1 MVPILDVTIYSH
13 LQEVAQSIID
23 KSSSYCVTGS
33 TTINSMEY
41 IRQNILRGELGGFCS
56 VATVLAGIICAGMML
71 KYSHD
76 YLEGHGITLWELIRP
91 LFIFVLIINFNSFV
105 VTPIHSICNIFTR
118 SVERQCYVSWGE
130 FMKTYINV
138 TTAAM
143 YSTMNNTAS
152 NIADAWKADESDED
166 RQIDKEIE
174 EQYGGDL
181 LAALRDEGF
190 NERHP
195 QPSVWEQFGN
205 GLGHIGK
212 GLLGTLGGV
221 IGGTFDMAGTALLS
235 FINGLLFLAMKILLM
250 CQQIYCYVYLI
261 ILSLIGP
268 FAFAIGIVP
277 AFRSTIPGWIARYIQ
292 VASWIPIGFIVLH
305 INLEIMKF
313 LTVFTSEYSIGGK
326 YVVLVAGIV
335 CVASVS
341 AVPKI
346 AAYIIE
352 STGLNDAH
360 GNVNAYMRSGARAVS
375 GAVKSSGSSAGKA
388 AVLTAARKA
397 TIKV

>member
-33 TTINSMEY
+33 TTINSMEF

-56 VATVLAGIICAGMML
+56 VAAVLAGIICAGMML

-130 FMKTYINV
+130 FMKTYVNV
-138 TTAAM
+138 TTSAM
-143 YSTMNNTAS
+143 IATMNNAVNTIS
-152 NIADAWKADESDED
+152 DAWKHSDE
-166 RQIDKEIE
+166 E
-174 EQYGGDL
+174 EQEINEILEQYDGDMF
-181 LAALRDEGF
+181 AAFRDEAF

-195 QPSVWEQFGN
+195 AGSIWEQ
-205 GLGHIGK
+205 LGKGFSYVGK
-212 GLLGTLGGV
+212 GLAGTFKGIV
-221 IGGTFDMAGTALLS
+221 VGTFDMVGTGLLS
-235 FINGLLFLAMKILLM
+235 LINGLLFLAMKILLM

-292 VASWIPIGFIVLH
+292 VASWIPIGFIILH

-335 CVASVS
+335 SVASVS

-346 AAYIIE
+346 AAYIID

-360 GNVNAYMRSGARAVS
+360 GNVNAYMRSGARAAS

>member
-56 VATVLAGIICAGMML
+56 VAAVLAGIICAGMML

-130 FMKTYINV
+130 FMMTYVNA
-138 TTAAM
+138 TNAAM
-143 YSTMNNTAS
+143 VATMNNALNTIS
-152 NIADAWKADESDED
+152 DAWKHSDE
-166 RQIDKEIE
+166 E
-174 EQYGGDL
+174 EQEINEILEQYDGDMF
-181 LAALRDEGF
+181 AAFRDEAF

-195 QPSVWEQFGN
+195 AGSIWEQLGN
-205 GLGHIGK
+205 GFSYVGK
-212 GLLGTLGGV
+212 GLAGTFKGIV
-221 IGGTFDMAGTALLS
+221 VGTFDMVGTGLLS
-235 FINGLLFLAMKILLM
+235 LINGLLFLAMKILLM

-292 VASWIPIGFIVLH
+292 VASWIPIGFIILH

-335 CVASVS
+335 SVASVS

-346 AAYIIE
+346 AAYIID

-360 GNVNAYMRSGARAVS
+360 GNVNAYMRSGARAAS

-397 TIKV
+397 TTKGLL

>member
-56 VATVLAGIICAGMML
+56 VAAVLAGIICAGMML

-130 FMKTYINV
+130 FMKTYVNA
-138 TTAAM
+138 TNAAM
-143 YSTMNNTAS
+143 VATMNNALNTIS
-152 NIADAWKADESDED
+152 DAWKHSDE
-166 RQIDKEIE
+166 E
-174 EQYGGDL
+174 EQEINEILEQYDGDMF
-181 LAALRDEGF
+181 AAFRDEAF

-195 QPSVWEQFGN
+195 AGSIWEQLGN
-205 GLGHIGK
+205 GFSYVGK
-212 GLLGTLGGV
+212 GLAGTFKGIV
-221 IGGTFDMAGTALLS
+221 VGTFDMVGTGLLS
-235 FINGLLFLAMKILLM
+235 LINGLLFLAMKILLM

-292 VASWIPIGFIVLH
+292 VASWIPIGFIILH

-326 YVVLVAGIV
+326 YVVLVSGIV
-335 CVASVS
+335 SVASVS

-346 AAYIIE
+346 AAYIID

-360 GNVNAYMRSGARAVS
+360 GNVNAYMRSGARAAS

>member
-118 SVERQCYVSWGE
+118 SVERQCYVSWGD

-138 TTAAM
+138 TSAAM
-143 YSTMNNTAS
+143 YSTMKNTVN
-152 NIADAWKADESDED
+152 NIADAWKHSDEED
-166 RQIDKEIE
+166 QMWNEIE
-174 EQYGGDL
+174 EQYGGDMF
-181 LAALRDEGF
+181 AAFRDEAF

-195 QPSVWEQFGN
+195 AGSIWEQ
-205 GLGHIGK
+205 LGEGFSYVGK

-235 FINGLLFLAMKILLM
+235 LINGVLFLAMKILLM

-360 GNVNAYMRSGARAVS
+360 GNVNAYMRSGARAAS